1 MSLRDKAEAA
11 LENPNVLLFLD
22 LLAEAEGATL
32 GYNTQFGGT
41 VIPDLSNHPNKRL
54 EYFNSKSGKRSATTA
69 AGRYQFKQDS
79 WKDQA
84 KRLGLTDFSP
94 RSQDL
99 AAVGLMMYKPK
110 TLDALMKGDFNKA
123 LKDYGTYWASLPSS
137 PYDQPNRSNQWVNDK
152 LSELQTA
159 NLREKHYQMADQVAA
174 QNGSSAPPYLDKNFK
189 PYQPSNPLTGASSL
203 GEFVDRSIKGT
214 KESML
219 PQQPATGLGMEA
231 QPVGRSVEFQNSDGY
246 QSVTPLGRAPAPA
259 GTDWMGGST
268 LDALSFGT
276 DLLNNL
282 LIGAG
287 IEADAN
293 RARNEAVAAFT
304 GSPMQHSIELPDV
317 FDQAISKLL
326 VTL

>member
-22 LLAEAEGATL
+22 LLAEAEGAIH
-32 GYNTQFGGT
+32 GYNTQFGGA
-41 VIPDLSNHPNKRL
+41 VITDLSDHPNKRL
-54 EYFNSKSGKRSATTA
+54 DYYNSKTGKRSVTTA

-110 TLDALMKGDFNKA
+110 TLEALKRGDFNKA

-137 PYDQPNRSNQWVNDK
+137 PHKQPHRSNQWVNDK
-152 LSELQTA
+152 LAELKTA
-159 NLREKHYQMADQVAA
+159 NLREKHYQIADQVAA
-174 QNGSSAPPYLDKNFK
+174 KSGGSAPPYLDKNFK

-203 GEFVDRSIKGT
+203 GEFVDRSINGSR
-214 KESML
+214 ESML
-219 PQQPATGLGMEA
+219 PQPPPTGLDTGTL
-231 QPVGRSVEFQNSDGY
+231 PVGDVTGFQS
-246 QSVTPLGRAPAPA
+246 TPGSAA
-259 GTDWMGGST
+259 GMGG
-268 LDALSFGT
+268 ALSFGT
-276 DLLNNL
+276 DLLTNP

-287 IEADAN
+287 IDADAN

-304 GSPMQHSIELPDV
+304 GSPLQHDIELPDV

>member
-69 AGRYQFKQDS
+69 AGRYQFKGDS
-79 WKDQA
+79 WRDQTG
-84 KRLGLTDFSP
+84 RLGLTDFSP

-137 PYDQPNRSNQWVNDK
+137 PYDQPHRSNQWVNDK
-152 LSELQTA
+152 LSELKTA

-174 QNGSSAPPYLDKNFK
+174 QNGSSVPPYLDKNFK
-189 PYQPSNPLTGASSL
+189 PYQPSNPLTGVSSL
-203 GEFVDRSIKGT
+203 GEFVDQSIKGS

-219 PQQPATGLGMEA
+219 QPQPPLTGLGAGA
-231 QPVGRSVEFQNSDGY
+231 QPVGIS
-246 QSVTPLGRAPAPA
+246 A
-259 GTDWMGGST
+259 GTGST
-268 LDALSFGT
+268 GGGIPSADSFGT
-276 DLLNNL
+276 DLLTDP

-287 IEADAN
+287 IDADAN

>member
-22 LLAEAEGATL
+22 LLAEAEGATI
-32 GYNTQFGGT
+32 GYNTLFGGT

-54 EYFNSKSGKRSATTA
+54 EYYNSKSGKRSVTSA
-69 AGRYQFKQDS
+69 AGRYQFKHDS
-79 WKDQA
+79 WEDQA
-84 KRLGLTDFSP
+84 QRLGLTDFTP

-137 PYDQPNRSNQWVNDK
+137 PYDQPSRSNQWVNDK
-152 LSELQTA
+152 LAELKTT
-159 NLREKHYQMADQVAA
+159 NLREKHYRIADQVAA
-174 QNGSSAPPYLDKNFK
+174 ENGSTVPPFLDKNFK

-203 GEFVDRSIKGT
+203 GEFVDRSINGSR
-214 KESML
+214 ESML
-219 PQQPATGLGMEA
+219 QQPPTTGLDTG
-231 QPVGRSVEFQNSDGY
+231 D
-246 QSVTPLGRAPAPA
+246 QSVGDYMGLQSTPGSAA
-259 GTDWMGGST
+259 GMADTD
-268 LDALSFGT
+268 SFGSNMLT
-276 DLLNNL
+276 DP

-287 IEADAN
+287 IDADAN

-304 GSPMQHSIELPDV
+304 GSPLQHDIELPDV

-326 VTL
+326 VSL